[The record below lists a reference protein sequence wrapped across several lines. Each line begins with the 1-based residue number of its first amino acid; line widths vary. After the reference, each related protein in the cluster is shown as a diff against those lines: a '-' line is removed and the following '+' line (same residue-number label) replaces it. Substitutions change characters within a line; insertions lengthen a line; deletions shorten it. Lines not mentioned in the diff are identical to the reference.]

1 MATYTQLS
9 DADLKQVAL
18 AYGLPAVERAT
29 PFSQGSENSNFRL
42 EAGGDS
48 WVLTICENRT
58 GKQVDA
64 LVQTLLYLEQ
74 HRFETTRIVLTA
86 DGETRSTLNGKP
98 LLLKS
103 FIDGDVLDPIPVDLM
118 AALGESIGKLHNIPK
133 PVFLPTE
140 ISFGVQTFE
149 PLQREFGKPHAFLDW
164 LMEVQRHVADVLV
177 RSDRG
182 DLPTALIH
190 ADIFSD
196 NVVQTKHHGP
206 VIMDF
211 EEATNY
217 YRLFDIGMT
226 IVGTCRRTAGSE
238 CQMDQAA
245 QEQLLGG
252 YSKRVQL
259 TPFELSNLNAFIA
272 YAAAGMASWRFRQFN
287 ILHPNLGRQDSYR
300 ELQKVAE
307 YHLRR

>member
-1 MATYTQLS
+1 
-9 DADLKQVAL
+9 
-18 AYGLPAVERAT
+18 
-29 PFSQGSENSNFRL
+29 L

-58 GKQVDA
+58 GKQADA
-64 LVQTLLYLEQ
+64 LVQTLMYLEQ

-118 AALGESIGKLHNIPK
+118 AALGESIGQLHNIPK
-133 PVFLPTE
+133 PEFLPTE

-149 PLQREFGKPHAFLDW
+149 PLQREFEKPHAFLDW
-164 LMEVQRHVADVLV
+164 LKEVQRHLDGILGQ
-177 RSDRG
+177 G

-307 YHLRR
+307 CHLRR